1 MEPNEIRDAVELLVD
16 ELLDVAGLGRNDL
29 LVVGCSSSEI
39 LGERMGTHSS
49 EVVGQAV
56 FEGLQ
61 NVLVA
66 RGIDLAAQC
75 CEHLNRAL
83 VIERDAVGGAD
94 IVNAVPQPKAGGSFA
109 TAAYRGFRH
118 PVLVEAVRADAGLD
132 IGGTLIGMHLRPVA
146 VPVRLA
152 AQTLGAARVTAART
166 RPKFIGGQRAVYDQ
180 QLAGGTR

>member
-66 RGIDLAAQC
+66 RGIEAGRLAVEGKGPDQPLADNATDAGRA
-75 CEHLNRAL
+75 LNRRVSA
-83 VIERDAVGGAD
+83 IRA
-94 IVNAVPQPKAGGSFA
+94 AGG
-109 TAAYRGFRH
+109 
-118 PVLVEAVRADAGLD
+118 
-132 IGGTLIGMHLRPVA
+132 
-146 VPVRLA
+146 
-152 AQTLGAARVTAART
+152 
-166 RPKFIGGQRAVYDQ
+166 
-180 QLAGGTR
+180 